1 MFHESSLDIAL
12 EEDSSFHEPDK
23 LLRRTEQE
31 NSPAMPFS
39 VIQSMQNLFQRM
51 LKTPAPP
58 SPSTPKL
65 THQDQLT
72 FRLRPFP
79 LSSYENG
86 QCQTNPRNQRFY
98 HVFKRGELER
108 LIDEASRTIVGSRI
122 VKSYYDHGNW
132 CAIVQKDS
140 RPTCF
145 PAECDG

>member
-1 MFHESSLDIAL
+1 MVL
-12 EEDSSFHEPDK
+12 EEDARLSSLHMQDK
-23 LLRRTEQE
+23 LLARIEQE
-31 NSPAMPFS
+31 NSPVTPFS
-39 VIQSMQNLFQRM
+39 MIQSMQNLFQRM
-51 LKTPAPP
+51 MRTPAS

-79 LSSYENG
+79 LSSYDNG

-140 RPTCF
+140 RPACVRS
-145 PAECDG
+145 ECDV